1 MRGWALSNASMMD
14 RPLSRPATQS
24 RSSSK
29 GLAGVIG
36 YFLKI
41 YGFQVGPVILG
52 MILGLVR
59 NKSCRQAMIF
69 AKGKIGQFAGEF
81 FTAPLSLIIL
91 MALTLTIVSQ
101 TQWLGEDM
109 LRRSVPLPNQ
119 ICLTR

>member
-1 MRGWALSNASMMD
+1 MD